1 MSWIAEFARRTNE
14 DTVDTWNGMSADDLM
29 ETWLGT
35 NARTGTGNVFLKEIG
50 AIIAGSNDIVDEEQR
65 RKTQGRLLGQYVNTF
80 LTPIFQLSEAQR
92 VQGIR
97 TDEYKDTAQDPTLEG
112 NFGREFY
119 RSLASRGITAPS
131 TEEGLPARQT
141 IEKGTMERPNAA
153 LKLFA
158 GLNVREKDNDVTE
171 YLVEIGYGN
180 PTFELGSKSRV
191 PSERRQENEF
201 ISMSLPLIVDI
212 AKSMATNRSSSK
224 KEEYTIARKY
234 VDDGL
239 ATLRNDYRVQGLAS
253 PVAQAI
259 DELSRVPKV
268 DRKYALLQFRKLNRG
283 REPDVTDVVDLQMLI
298 QLSEDVYK

>member
-1 MSWIAEFARRTNE
+1 
-14 DTVDTWNGMSADDLM
+14 
-29 ETWLGT
+29 
-35 NARTGTGNVFLKEIG
+35 
-50 AIIAGSNDIVDEEQR
+50 
-65 RKTQGRLLGQYVNTF
+65 
-80 LTPIFQLSEAQR
+80 
-92 VQGIR
+92 
-97 TDEYKDTAQDPTLEG
+97 
-112 NFGREFY
+112 
-119 RSLASRGITAPS
+119 
-131 TEEGLPARQT
+131 
-141 IEKGTMERPNAA
+141 
-153 LKLFA
+153 
-158 GLNVREKDNDVTE
+158 
-171 YLVEIGYGN
+171 
-180 PTFELGSKSRV
+180 
-191 PSERRQENEF
+191 
-201 ISMSLPLIVDI
+201 MSLPLIVDI